1 MTQSKERRLKE
12 KLDLREFKLNALLK
26 VTEAINAQS
35 SESSLMAQYV
45 DALKSNLGI
54 DRLS

>member
-26 VTEAINAQS
+26 VTEAIMR
-35 SESSLMAQYV
+35 SLRVLTWRSMWT
-45 DALKSNLGI
+45 
-54 DRLS
+54 R